1 MLIELQ
7 NNAERMIHYISLPAE
22 PPAILSSDP
31 KIWPSH
37 GSIKFKDL
45 SLRYS
50 SEAPWILKKLNFS
63 VGPGGKVGVVRRT
76 GAGKSSLVGAIMR
89 IVGDEGINGQ
99 VEIDGVDI
107 KNIGIDTLRNGVGL
121 IPQEPFLFEGT
132 VR

>member
-7 NNAERMIHYISLPAE
+7 NNAERIIHYTSLPAE
-22 PPAILSSDP
+22 PPATLSSDP
-31 KIWPSH
+31 KIWPSR

-50 SEAPWILKKLNFS
+50 SETPWILKKLSFS
-63 VGPGGKVGVVRRT
+63 VGPGEKVGVVGRT

-89 IVGDEGINGQ
+89 TVGDEGINGQ

>member
-1 MLIELQ
+1 M
-7 NNAERMIHYISLPAE
+7 
-22 PPAILSSDP
+22 
-31 KIWPSH
+31 
-37 GSIKFKDL
+37 
-45 SLRYS
+45 
-50 SEAPWILKKLNFS
+50 
-63 VGPGGKVGVVRRT
+63 GPGEKVGVVGRT

-89 IVGDEGINGQ
+89 TVGDEGINGQ